1 MLNRRH
7 LRIKILQ
14 ALYAF
19 EQAKGQSIGQAEKDL
34 MYHIQKM
41 YEMYL
46 YLMLIMIDIRDVA
59 ARKIEDNKN
68 KRLPTDEDLRPN
80 TRFIDNRFIAQLDAN
95 KALKA
100 AAEKHK
106 TNWMGEGELLRRFY
120 KQLSETKEYQAY
132 MTAPKKLTYE
142 DDKEAVIRLFKRHLI
157 NYPGLHDFFEE
168 RSIHWIDDLD
178 LSASMAIKTL
188 KSFTESTDEFQELL
202 PLWKDPEDELPFV
215 KTLFRKVLT
224 QSEEHAELIH
234 KHTDNWEL
242 DRIAVMD
249 TILMKMA
256 LTEARE
262 FPQIPVKVTLNEYIE
277 LAKYYSTP
285 KSSNFI
291 NGVLDKLFAEMQSEG
306 TIKKLGRGL
315 IS

>member
-19 EQAKGQSIGQAEKDL
+19 EQGQGQSIAKAEKDL

-46 YLMLIMIDIRDVA
+46 FLMQVMIEIRDVA

-80 TRFIDNRFIAQLDAN
+80 TRFIDNRFLIQLDAN

-106 TNWMGEGELLRRFY
+106 TNWMGEGELLRRFF
-120 KQLSETKEYQAY
+120 KQLSETSEYKSY
-132 MTAPKKLTYE
+132 MTAPKKLTYA
-142 DDKEAVIRLFKRHLI
+142 DDHEVVIRLFKRHLI
-157 NYPGLHDFFEE
+157 NYPDLHEFFEE

-178 LSASMAIKTL
+178 LVASMTL
-188 KSFTESTDEFQELL
+188 KTFKTFTEAVDEFHGLL
-202 PLWKDPEDELPFV
+202 PLWKEPEDELPFV
-215 KTLFRKVLT
+215 QTLFRKTLVN
-224 QSEEHAELIH
+224 SEEHAALIH
-234 KHTDNWEL
+234 KHTENWEL

-249 TILMKMA
+249 VILMKMA
-256 LTEARE
+256 LTEAIE

-291 NGVLDKLFAEMQSEG
+291 NGVLDKLFSELQTG
-306 TIKKLGRGL
+306 GQIKKLGRGL

>member
-19 EQAKGQSIGQAEKDL
+19 EQSQGQTIAKAEKDL
-34 MYHIQKM
+34 LYHIQKM

-46 YLMLIMIDIRDVA
+46 YLMLLMIEIRDVA

-68 KRLPTDEDLRPN
+68 KRLPTDEDLNPN
-80 TRFIDNRFIAQLDAN
+80 TRFIDNRFIMQLDAN

-106 TNWMGEGELLRRFY
+106 TNWVGEGELLRRFF
-120 KQLSETKEYQAY
+120 KQISETKEYQNF
-132 MTAPKKLTYE
+132 MTAPKKLTYD
-142 DDKEAVIRLFKRHLI
+142 DDKEVVLRLFKRHLI
-157 NYPGLHDFFEE
+157 NYPALHDFFEE

-178 LSASMAIKTL
+178 LAASMTLKTL
-188 KSFTESTDEFQELL
+188 KSFTEESDEFQELL

-215 KTLFRKVLT
+215 KTLFRKAIT
-224 QSEEHAELIH
+224 QSDEHAALIH

-249 TILMKMA
+249 IILMKMA
-256 LTEARE
+256 LTEVRE

-291 NGVLDKLFAEMQSEG
+291 NGVLDKLFSEMQTG
-306 TIKKLGRGL
+306 GKIKKLGRGL